1 MLSPAVIA
9 WLEFS
14 LCAALIAVAGTR
26 LSRYGDVI
34 ADKTG
39 LGGAWIGL
47 ALMATGTLRSV
58 TSSAPALSIS
68 P

>member
-1 MLSPAVIA
+1 MLSPAVVA

-14 LCAALIAVAGTR
+14 LCVTLIGMGGTA

-39 LGGAWIGL
+39 LSGTWAGL
-47 ALMATGTLRSV
+47 LLLGIYLLNSFVLYLHGT
-58 TSSAPALSIS
+58 
-68 P
+68 